1 MTAYIA
7 GPMRGY
13 KDLNFPAFFEAERIA
28 LRTFDHVI
36 NPARLDKMCGLDET
50 QFKVSD
56 ITPQFLRE
64 VVERDI
70 DALLSLRAEDGD
82 AIILLPGWRD
92 SKGAKA
98 ELAVAQWLGL
108 RVMVLVGNDVVEWG
122 SYVVERGNYV

>member
-1 MTAYIA
+1 MSTTILAVLGVTTLLLYLV
-7 GPMRGY
+7 R
-13 KDLNFPAFFEAERIA
+13 R
-28 LRTFDHVI
+28 R
-36 NPARLDKMCGLDET
+36 AR
-50 QFKVSD
+50 
-56 ITPQFLRE
+56 
-64 VVERDI
+64 
-70 DALLSLRAEDGD
+70 LRAEDGD